1 LIRGLLNSPVAKMQ
15 KGISRCNRYSY
26 SNTLVYPYLI
36 PHLYFYLT
44 FTPHAEDWAI
54 HGWKPLPKMER
65 RAPVMNS
72 YTRGPEPCVHDGYT
86 QKQFNDAAKSVEK
99 DMAGEPWPL

>member
-1 LIRGLLNSPVAKMQ
+1 
-15 KGISRCNRYSY
+15 
-26 SNTLVYPYLI
+26 
-36 PHLYFYLT
+36 
-44 FTPHAEDWAI
+44 
-54 HGWKPLPKMER
+54 MER